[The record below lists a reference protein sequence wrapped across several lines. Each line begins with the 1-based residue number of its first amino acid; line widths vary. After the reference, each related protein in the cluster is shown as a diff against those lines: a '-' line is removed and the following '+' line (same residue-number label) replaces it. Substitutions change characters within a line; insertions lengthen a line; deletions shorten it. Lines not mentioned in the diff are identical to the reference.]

1 MSSKRY
7 VSILAVLFAISIS
20 LAFVAGCT
28 SNAVAPNDSLIQSKL
43 DWMNAFFSPGG
54 AQRGPGLGD
63 CPVLFDTVVTKGVD
77 GSGGNF
83 RVVFGGE
90 EIAFSLPEDALSS
103 PATLAVHATKYQA
116 PFGSFWLLDC
126 GPNGTVFATPL
137 AVTPNKEVTESN
149 SPVLYYFNPA
159 TGLWEVEQIT
169 ASSNSNLLINHFSMY
184 GIS

>member
-20 LAFVAGCT
+20 LAFVGGCT

-43 DWMNAFFSPGG
+43 DWMNEFFSPNG
-54 AQRGPGLGD
+54 AQQGPGLGE
-63 CPVLFDTVVTKGVD
+63 CPVLFDTVVTEQVNSSKD
-77 GSGGNF
+77 EF
-83 RVVFGGE
+83 KIVFGKE
-90 EIAFSLPEDALSS
+90 EIAFSLPKDALSS
-103 PATLAVHATKYQA
+103 AATLAVHATKYQA

-126 GPNGTVFATPL
+126 GPNGTVFAKPL
-137 AVTPNKEVTESN
+137 EVTPNQEVTESN